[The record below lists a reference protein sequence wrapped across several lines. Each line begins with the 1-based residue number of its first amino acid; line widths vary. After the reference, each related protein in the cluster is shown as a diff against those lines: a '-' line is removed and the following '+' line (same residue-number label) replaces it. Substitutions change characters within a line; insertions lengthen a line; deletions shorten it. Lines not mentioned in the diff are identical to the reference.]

1 MPLQTIIIMTKTL
14 RQREPLTGLNPMQLH
29 LLSILNFNTTPSSEE
44 RLKKALQQFYLA
56 EFERMKDELW
66 ENGTLTEEKIEEHAH
81 DFSRSQA

>member
-1 MPLQTIIIMTKTL
+1 MTTTL
-14 RQREPLTGLNPMQLH
+14 KQGDSLAGLNPMQLH
-29 LLSILNFNTTPSSEE
+29 LLSILNFNTTPSAEE

-81 DFSRSQA
+81 DFNRS